1 MPHIYDNGI
10 NNGNNN
16 LTQKANEEAVETD
29 NELTKQDRMLG
40 ENLLKVQ
47 YFDLYFKFY
56 TNYTLIFFLFQI
68 PITVLTSEQDILSF

>member
-29 NELTKQDRMLG
+29 NELTK
-40 ENLLKVQ
+40 
-47 YFDLYFKFY
+47 
-56 TNYTLIFFLFQI
+56 
-68 PITVLTSEQDILSF
+68 